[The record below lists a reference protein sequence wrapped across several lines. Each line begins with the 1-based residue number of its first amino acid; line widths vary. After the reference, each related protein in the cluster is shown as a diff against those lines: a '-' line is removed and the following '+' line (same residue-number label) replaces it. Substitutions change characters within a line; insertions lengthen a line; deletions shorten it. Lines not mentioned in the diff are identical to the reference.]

1 MNNQTTFDR
10 NTLIQQLHSNPE
22 LLKQNPE
29 LFQRAVIEFLASLDN
44 RLSKIEERW
53 MTPLI

>member
-1 MNNQTTFDR
+1 MNNQTTV
-10 NTLIQQLHSNPE
+10 NKITLIQQLQSNPE
-22 LLKQNPE
+22 LLKQQPE
-29 LFQRAVIEFLASLDN
+29 LFQKAVIEFLVSIDR